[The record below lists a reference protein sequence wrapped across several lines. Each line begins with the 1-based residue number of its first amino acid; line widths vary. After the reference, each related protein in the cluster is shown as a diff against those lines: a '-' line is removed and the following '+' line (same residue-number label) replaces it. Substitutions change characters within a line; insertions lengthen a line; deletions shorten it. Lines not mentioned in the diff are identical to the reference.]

1 MGVDVAAELRRLEK
15 ERSTGVL
22 CVGDGAFHLANG
34 AITAA
39 DCLRTTNLDLLVVAA
54 GVATTEELR
63 RAAAGDPH
71 GVLTRTRLETLA
83 LLSVFD
89 AAYFLLA
96 TPVVPEFR
104 PAPPHWLAPVCHIPP
119 RILLHECARRGDPEA
134 EPWPAD
140 LVDRAPVVPVRRVR
154 RRRVALTGGQ
164 TEVLAAADGRRSV
177 AGIARDLGRTSYGA
191 LVAVRE
197 LTAAGLIEPPDLAPV
212 PAGWSE
218 PISHAATAV
227 AVTGPRQ
234 FLPRRVRQPVS
245 APATAP
251 APDSWEPVDRDLLIR
266 LRAAL
271 EELA

>member
-1 MGVDVAAELRRLEK
+1 MGVDVATELRRLEK

-22 CVGDGAFHLANG
+22 CAGDGAFHLADG

-39 DCLRTTNLDLLVVAA
+39 DCLRTANLDLLAVAA
-54 GVATTEELR
+54 GVATAEELR
-63 RAAAGDPH
+63 RAAAGDPRS
-71 GVLTRTRLETLA
+71 VLARPRLETLA

-104 PAPPHWLAPVCHIPP
+104 PAPPHWLTPVCHIPP
-119 RILLHECARRGDPEA
+119 RVLLHECARRGDPEA
-134 EPWPAD
+134 EPWPAE

-154 RRRVALTGGQ
+154 RRRVTLTGGQ
-164 TEVLAAADGRRSV
+164 TEVLAAADGRRSI

-197 LTAAGLIEPPDLAPV
+197 LTTAGLIEAPDQVPV
-212 PAGWSE
+212 ATVWSE
-218 PISHAATAV
+218 LVPTVPTAV
-227 AVTGPRQ
+227 AVTEPRQ
-234 FLPRRVRQPVS
+234 FLPRRVRQPV
-245 APATAP
+245 AVP
-251 APDSWEPVDRDLLIR
+251 APTPDPDNWKPVDRDLLIR
-266 LRAAL
+266 LHAAL